1 MKLISTAAVMA
12 IALTS
17 SGPVWGPTSAEAQI
31 GARVRDRLASRSPAS
46 EALVQQTVQVGGLA
60 RSYTLLSPPQR
71 DHPAP
76 LVIVLHGG
84 GGSPESMIPRWSEQ
98 ARRSGF
104 IVAAP
109 KGLGRNDRM
118 GTWNAS
124 GCCGEAAARGVD
136 DVAFIAAVI
145 DDVSRR
151 QSVDPRKIYV
161 TGFSNGGMLTHR
173 VAIALGDKIAAAA
186 VVSGALF
193 GNETAPRTPVPMLIM
208 HGEQD
213 PVVAF
218 GGGMSP
224 RRFVAQTQNLPFLPV
239 NASVDFWRR
248 ANGCSRAPITLS
260 RPSARI
266 ETSVGCRSDADVVFY
281 DLPEGGH
288 DWPGAQGG
296 RAQDRRDEGP
306 PDLDATA
313 IIWDFFQRHPRRE

>member
-1 MKLISTAAVMA
+1 MKLMSTAAVIA
-12 IALTS
+12 IALGG
-17 SGPVWGPTSAEAQI
+17 SGSVLGPTNTEAQI
-31 GARVRDRLASRSPAS
+31 GARVRDRLASRSALS
-46 EALVQQTVQVGGLA
+46 EPLQQQTIQIGGLA
-60 RSYTLLSPPQR
+60 RSYTLLGPPQR
-71 DHPAP
+71 EHPAP

-98 ARRSGF
+98 ARRSGL

-193 GNETAPRTPVPMLIM
+193 GNEATPRTPVPMLIM

-224 RRFVAQTQNLPFLPV
+224 RRFVAQAQNLPFLPV
-239 NASVDFWRR
+239 KASVDFWRA
-248 ANGCSRAPITLS
+248 ANGCSRAPIISS
-260 RPSARI
+260 RPSAKI
-266 ETSVGCRSDADVVFY
+266 ETSAGCRSDADVVFY

-296 RAQDRRDEGP
+296 RAHGRRSEGSS
-306 PDLDATA
+306 DLDATA
-313 IIWDFFQRHPRRE
+313 IIWEFFQRHPRPE